1 MQLLTQSPHIPE
13 PPARFRLRRR
23 GPADGLEPMRFH
35 SIRCFD
41 CECRTFS
48 EMEDTDIQKATAII
62 RMIKIAILLSITQQ
76 FAANWLGCKKNSF
89 RMEAREV
96 AMLCLDRNT
105 NLRD

>member
-13 PPARFRLRRR
+13 PPARCRLRGR

-48 EMEDTDIQKATAII
+48 EIEDTDIQKATAII

-76 FAANWLGCKKNSF
+76 FAANWLGYKKKQLPDGSPRGSN
-89 RMEAREV
+89 
-96 AMLCLDRNT
+96 AMSRSEYQPP
-105 NLRD
+105 